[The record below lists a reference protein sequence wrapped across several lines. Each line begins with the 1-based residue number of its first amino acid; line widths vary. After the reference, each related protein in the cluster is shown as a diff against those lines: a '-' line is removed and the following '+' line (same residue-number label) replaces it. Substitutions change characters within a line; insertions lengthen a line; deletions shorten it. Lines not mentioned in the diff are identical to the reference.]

1 MFKYGRKNDKWIMKN
16 GKWKIYSEMVDYKR
30 DDSTCLP
37 KNFSHLTI
45 RSASNRDRGRVA
57 ELVFGVLAE
66 YGLEP
71 DPETTD
77 ADLQNIEANYLQR
90 GGLFEVIEDNRANL
104 LGSFGL
110 YPVNE
115 TTCELR
121 KMYFVPGARGLG
133 LGKYVLE
140 RAIARAR
147 ALGFKQI
154 VLETSSKLI
163 AANRLYTKFGFKPI
177 ESDHLAA
184 RADQAYRLDL

>member
-1 MFKYGRKNDKWIMKN
+1 M
-16 GKWKIYSEMVDYKR
+16 
-30 DDSTCLP
+30 LP
-37 KNFSHLTI
+37 NNLSHLTI
-45 RSASNRDRGRVA
+45 RSASNRDRERVA

-77 ADLQNIEANYLQR
+77 ADLQDIEANYLQR
-90 GGLFEVIEDNRANL
+90 GGMFEVIEDEWNL

-121 KMYFVPGARGLG
+121 KMYFIPSARGLG

-140 RAIARAR
+140 RVIARAR

-177 ESDHLAA
+177 ESDHLAS
-184 RADQAYRLDL
+184 RADQAYSLDL